1 MSSSEHDALGTPLC
15 VQGDARRGEAYV
27 AALGGETAD
36 ALITDPPYC
45 LLTRR
50 RKRGDLRDP
59 HAGRKIDREPVLRFE
74 SVRDYRDFTEEW
86 LPRAVARLRPG
97 APLAVWTNF
106 LGKEPISTVAKGLGY
121 QLAGEFV
128 WAKRTTERDGNE
140 QLLRVYETA
149 LVFLREPLPPLGPAD
164 AARCW
169 CVAAGYDDD
178 GEAARWG
185 NHPNHKPFSVLEA
198 LLRTWTRLGELILDP
213 FAGSG
218 SIPAA
223 ALRLGRRAAC
233 LEIEPDW
240 ARRVTERL
248 GTAKNALA
256 HPARAE

>member
-1 MSSSEHDALGTPLC
+1 MARC
-15 VQGDARRGEAYV
+15 VQGDARREDAYE
-27 AALGGETAD
+27 AALAGEIAD

-74 SVRDYRDFTEEW
+74 SVRDYRDFTEQW
-86 LPRAVARLRPG
+86 LPCAVSHLRSG
-97 APLAVWTNF
+97 APLAIWTNF
-106 LGKEPISTVAKGLGY
+106 LGKEPTSSVAKDLGY
-121 QLAGEFV
+121 QVAGEFV
-128 WAKRTTERDGNE
+128 WAKRATERDGNE

-149 LVFLREPLPPLGPAD
+149 LVFLREPLPPLRPEEAP
-164 AARCW
+164 RCW

-185 NHPNHKPFSVLEA
+185 SHPNHKPFTVLEA
-198 LLRTWTRLGELILDP
+198 LLRAWTLPGQLILDP

-240 ARRVTERL
+240 ARRVGERL
-248 GTAKNALA
+248 GTATNALA
-256 HPARAE
+256 HPAPAE